1 MYVQITPV
9 SEHHILSISDRS
21 AAVWEYVS
29 ESASSSVSQQDASSA
44 YLNRGEKDFSSWGVG
59 EVRRALTVRNMP
71 DSVMSPSTLMVG
83 SFDNSLG
90 GGLGGMLNSRI
101 GGFIWVFWRLFL

>member
-1 MYVQITPV
+1 LLFCSQFQITPV

-29 ESASSSVSQQDASSA
+29 ESALSQQDASSA

-71 DSVMSPSTLMVG
+71 DSVVSPSTLMVG

-101 GGFIWVFWRLFL
+101 GTECHLF